1 MSTPK
6 MEMVKGTLDILILKS
21 LSWGSMHGYAVMRW
35 IRETTDD
42 ALQVEEGALYPA
54 LHRMEER
61 GWLQAEWGVSEN
73 NRRAKFYTLTP
84 AGRDQLRIG
93 SSRWVTFAESV
104 AKILSAT
111 ERPVW
116 AEQA

>member
-1 MSTPK
+1 MSAPK
-6 MEMVKGTLDILILKS
+6 MEMIKGTLDILILKS
-21 LSWGSMHGYAVMRW
+21 LSWGSMHGYGVIRW

-61 GWLQAEWGVSEN
+61 GWLEAEWGVSEN
-73 NRRAKFYTLTP
+73 NRRAKYYALTNL
-84 AGRDQLRIG
+84 GRKQLRIG
-93 SSRWVTFAESV
+93 SSRWTTFAESV

-111 ERPVW
+111 DRPAWV
-116 AEQA
+116 EV

>member
-6 MEMVKGTLDILILKS
+6 MEMVKGTLDIMVLKS
-21 LSWGSMHGYAVMRW
+21 LSWGSMHGYGVMRW
-35 IRETTDD
+35 IRKTTDD

-61 GWLQAEWGVSEN
+61 GWLQAQWGVSEN
-73 NRRAKFYTLTP
+73 NRRAKFYSLTP
-84 AGRDQLRIG
+84 AGREQLQV
-93 SSRWVTFAESV
+93 SASRWAVFAESV

-111 ERPVW
+111 DQPEWTV
-116 AEQA
+116 QT

>member
-1 MSTPK
+1 MSKPK

-21 LSWGSMHGYAVMRW
+21 LSWGSMHGYGVMRW

-61 GWLQAEWGVSEN
+61 GWLRAEWGVSEN
-73 NRRAKFYTLTP
+73 NRRAKFYTLTS
-84 AGRDQLRIG
+84 AGRDQLQIG
-93 SSRWVTFAESV
+93 SSRWTTFAESV

-116 AEQA
+116 AVQT

>member
-6 MEMVKGTLDILILKS
+6 IEMVKGTLDILILKS
-21 LSWGSMHGYAVMRW
+21 LSWGPMHGYAVTRW

-61 GWLQAEWGVSEN
+61 GWLQAEWGISEN
-73 NRRAKFYTLTP
+73 NRRAKFYDLT
-84 AGRDQLRIG
+84 ALGKRQLQIG
-93 SSRWVTFAESV
+93 SSRWTTFAESV

-111 ERPVW
+111 DRPVW
-116 AEQA
+116 VAQT

>member
-1 MSTPK
+1 MSAPK
-6 MEMVKGTLDILILKS
+6 MEMVKGTLDILILKA
-21 LSWGSMHGYAVMRW
+21 LSWGSMHGYGVVRW

-73 NRRAKFYTLTP
+73 NRRAKFYALTKL
-84 AGRDQLRIG
+84 GRKQLQIG
-93 SSRWVTFAESV
+93 SSRWTTFAESV
-104 AKILSAT
+104 AKILNAT
-111 ERPVW
+111 DRPAW
-116 AEQA
+116 AEA

>member
-6 MEMVKGTLDILILKS
+6 IEMVKGTLDILILKS
-21 LSWGSMHGYAVMRW
+21 LSWGPMHGYAVTRW

-61 GWLQAEWGVSEN
+61 GWLQAQWGISEN
-73 NRRAKFYTLTP
+73 NRRAKFYDLTVL
-84 AGRDQLRIG
+84 GRKQLQIA
-93 SSRWVTFAESV
+93 SSRWTAFAESV
-104 AKILSAT
+104 AKILGAT
-111 ERPVW
+111 DRPVW
-116 AEQA
+116 VAQT